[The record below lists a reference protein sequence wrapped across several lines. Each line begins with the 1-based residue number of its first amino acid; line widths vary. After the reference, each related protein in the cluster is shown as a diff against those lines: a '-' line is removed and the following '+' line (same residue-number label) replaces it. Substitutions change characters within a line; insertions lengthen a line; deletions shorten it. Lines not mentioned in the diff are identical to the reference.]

1 MDRKLLKTQA
11 KEVLKKHYVKLLGF
25 TFITVVLGLTF
36 IGFGAQTSADTYT
49 TSYYL
54 SIFGLSFN
62 VSPSGSMA
70 ILVAILT
77 ITSLVFGIAVSPV
90 LNYGLQNAYKYAS
103 TDSLEGYDLFCGF
116 RKNYKNIVIV
126 NLLKGIFIALWTLV
140 FIIPGII
147 KIYQWR
153 YTNQILEEHPD
164 WDYKQVLD
172 ASENMTHGHKMDLFV
187 LDLSFI
193 GWYLLFSVLDM
204 LTIGLA
210 SFLLN
215 PYVYQTDAE
224 AYHWIKSLQEPEVI
238 DVEVVEEPEI
248 IE

>member
-1 MDRKLLKTQA
+1 MNRVMLKDQA
-11 KEVLKKHYVKLLGF
+11 KAILKNNYVKLLGF
-25 TFITVVLGLTF
+25 TFITVILGLTF
-36 IGFGAQTSADTYT
+36 VSFGAQTSMDNYT
-49 TSYYL
+49 TYYYF
-54 SIFGLSFN
+54 SIFGLSFRMN
-62 VSPSGSMA
+62 PNGAMLA
-70 ILVAILT
+70 LVAFYTVIA
-77 ITSLVFGIAVSPV
+77 LVFGIAVSPV
-90 LNYGLQNAYKYAS
+90 LSYGLQNAYKYAS

-140 FIIPGII
+140 FIVPGII

-164 WDYKQVLD
+164 WNYKQVLE
-172 ASENMTHGHKMDLFV
+172 ASEDLTNSHKMDLFV

-193 GWYLLFSVLDM
+193 GWYILFAILDM
-204 LTIGLA
+204 LTLGLA
-210 SFLLN
+210 NYLLL